1 MRDILFL
8 LCAMLTICAGVFCL
22 LKLIA
27 ADIRTAK
34 ETFRKFPEWKR
45 QTIAILQNRKE
56 RQHESGSHSENHEIR

>member
-8 LCAMLTICAGVFCL
+8 LCVMLTVCAGVFFL
-22 LKLIA
+22 LKLIV

-56 RQHESGSHSENHEIR
+56 RQHESSDHSGNHEIR

>member
-8 LCAMLTICAGVFCL
+8 LCVMLTVCAGVFFL

-45 QTIAILQNRKE
+45 QTNCICKIE
-56 RQHESGSHSENHEIR
+56 GRQHDQAIIAKS

>member
-8 LCAMLTICAGVFCL
+8 LCVMLTVCAGVFFL

-34 ETFRKFPEWKR
+34 ET
-45 QTIAILQNRKE
+45 LQNRKE
-56 RQHESGSHSENHEIR
+56 RQHESSDHSGNHEIR